1 MAGDVKRR
9 AHEVIYRA
17 LGCCIETMDLPAT
30 YKAAVTV
37 RIMMDLEAA
46 GIGVH
51 WEDTAPPS
59 DKAQKKINDF
69 NKSEV
74 PEVIPFPTSTP
85 HGPYARIYARSRRH
99 NGDYL
104 HVPPTH

>member
-1 MAGDVKRR
+1 MAGDAKRR

-37 RIMMDLEAA
+37 RILMDLEAA

-51 WEDTAPPS
+51 EEERQGGGAGRLP
-59 DKAQKKINDF
+59 
-69 NKSEV
+69 
-74 PEVIPFPTSTP
+74 
-85 HGPYARIYARSRRH
+85 
-99 NGDYL
+99 L
-104 HVPPTH
+104 HRP